1 MAVACSAVAHT
12 RAVQVEQCWVPS
24 GDRVVVHDFR
34 AVRVGAASRDHS
46 ASGGSSGEEVL
57 LAGRMPGLHVEQ
69 VDLEV
74 APAEDLLGGH
84 SSEAVPSAPCW
95 EDLACAEDLVEESP
109 AALEVCSN
117 LA

>member
-1 MAVACSAVAHT
+1 MEEERNHVA
-12 RAVQVEQCWVPS
+12 QVELNLVPLE
-24 GDRVVVHDFR
+24 GRVAGHDFLVVH
-34 AVRVGAASRDHS
+34 AAEASQGHS
-46 ASGGSSGEEVL
+46 ASDGSFGEEVL
-57 LAGRMPGLHVEQ
+57 LAGRMLDLHVEQ

-84 SSEAVPSAPCW
+84 SLEAVPLAPCW
-95 EDLACAEDLVEESP
+95 EDPACAEDLVEESL